1 MRITKHAKQRMLQRN
16 INVSMIREII
26 GKGVRM
32 VNKTNKE
39 RFTFKHKTEQLYVVT
54 DKNMTALI
62 TVFWKEV

>member
-1 MRITKHAKQRMLQRN
+1 
-16 INVSMIREII
+16 MIREII
-26 GKGVRM
+26 GKGIRM